1 MRRIQQPWTLFMRRK
16 KMCFLK
22 FVSLFWKKYYRC
34 RVLKTYFFPF
44 VREEISKMMKM
55 KILMPFLRKSPY
67 LSDCQANRLFYN
79 IASLTTQNV
88 SSRSRAREPRIYYTT
103 YILYTYMYIYMVL
116 VLYIGFSA
124 CLHELDSRP
133 IFFFVLGNDY
143 TIEPLP

>member
-1 MRRIQQPWTLFMRRK
+1 MRK
-16 KMCFLK
+16 KNVFFEICIVVLEK
-22 FVSLFWKKYYRC
+22 VLSLSSAKDLLLSFCQK
-34 RVLKTYFFPF
+34 
-44 VREEISKMMKM
+44 EISKMMKM

-67 LSDCQANRLFYN
+67 LSDGQANRLFYN

-88 SSRSRAREPRIYYTT
+88 SSRSRAREPRIWYTT

>member
-1 MRRIQQPWTLFMRRK
+1 MLAAEVEQESPGY
-16 KMCFLK
+16 
-22 FVSLFWKKYYRC
+22 S
-34 RVLKTYFFPF
+34 
-44 VREEISKMMKM
+44 
-55 KILMPFLRKSPY
+55 ILH
-67 LSDCQANRLFYN
+67 
-79 IASLTTQNV
+79 
-88 SSRSRAREPRIYYTT
+88 T

>member
-1 MRRIQQPWTLFMRRK
+1 MRRIQQPWTFFMRRK

-67 LSDCQANRLFYN
+67 LSDCQAY
-79 IASLTTQNV
+79 STTLHYLLLKMLAAEVEQE
-88 SSRSRAREPRIYYTT
+88 SPGYSILHT

>member
-1 MRRIQQPWTLFMRRK
+1 MCGSIIIARSVEYKSVFCWLDMHEENTTTMDLLYEKK

-34 RVLKTYFFPF
+34 RVLKTYFFLF

-88 SSRSRAREPRIYYTT
+88 SSRSRAREPRI
-103 YILYTYMYIYMVL
+103 
-116 VLYIGFSA
+116 
-124 CLHELDSRP
+124 
-133 IFFFVLGNDY
+133 
-143 TIEPLP
+143 